1 MNPLYFIVIAD
12 VDYPATL
19 IKETE
24 QGLVVATSAGLE
36 ISSLNN
42 KFYCDKLGSYIYK
55 TSKPTIF
62 VKKVLQNDSVHIQQ
76 NLEEQYQF
84 VLNMIS
90 EKLNPIERHQFERL
104 LDEIQQNAYS
114 AGCHETDF
122 SHAI

>member
-1 MNPLYFIVIAD
+1 MTPLYFIVIAD

-19 IKETE
+19 VKETE
-24 QGLVVATSAGLE
+24 EGITLTTSSGLE
-36 ISSLNN
+36 VSSFNN
-42 KFYCDKLGSYIYK
+42 KFYCEHLGSYVYK
-55 TSKPTIF
+55 TSQPTIF
-62 VKKVLQNDSVHIQQ
+62 LKKVLQNESVYVQQ
-76 NLEEQYQF
+76 ILEKKYQV

>member
-1 MNPLYFIVIAD
+1 MTPLYFIVIAD

-19 IKETE
+19 VKETE
-24 QGLVVATSAGLE
+24 EGITLTTSAGLE
-36 ISSLNN
+36 VSSLNN
-42 KFYCDKLGSYIYK
+42 KFYCEHLGSYVYK
-55 TSKPTIF
+55 TSQPTIF
-62 VKKVLQNDSVHIQQ
+62 LKKVLQNESVYVQQ
-76 NLEEQYQF
+76 TLEKKYQV

-90 EKLNPIERHQFERL
+90 EKLNPIELHQFERL